1 MGFEAIRMV
10 LGSSAL
16 QYLSVRQLKL
26 LEKHKQYMPATF
38 KMPIESR
45 ALPSN
50 ASVILGIGILD
61 Q

>member
-1 MGFEAIRMV
+1 MV

-50 ASVILGIGILD
+50 ASVILGIGILA